1 MHPAHGIKWIRRKSY
16 RAKWLGKAVWQLVAF
31 GCLSLRP
38 RDILPLGRLLAGF
51 GFDQVALGRLLW
63 CSRRL
68 GGSRGIGEAP
78 PTSSMGPAGGRGRR
92 RLADFLNPHRIAN
105 HCLSSHRLKCE
116 EGPWGSKITGVR
128 GLQFLKGFEVAPT
141 KMQGGGMS
149 PYQTRNIP
157 QGGPMPPAPCFLVE
171 WWLRGEVVT

>member
-1 MHPAHGIKWIRRKSY
+1 MEDREDRSCLDHQVKLTKEILDTFTNIFDKSVPMHSAHGIKWIRRKSY
-16 RAKWLGKAVWQLVAF
+16 RAKWLGKTVWQLVAF

-63 CSRRL
+63 CSWRL

-105 HCLSSHRLKCE
+105 HCLSSHRLTCKE
-116 EGPWGSKITGVR
+116 RDRE
-128 GLQFLKGFEVAPT
+128 A
-141 KMQGGGMS
+141 
-149 PYQTRNIP
+149 
-157 QGGPMPPAPCFLVE
+157 
-171 WWLRGEVVT
+171 